1 MWRRWGT
8 PQNFCLT
15 FIDELEKQLFIK
27 KLLKWANKICKN
39 IYNLTFF
46 KKIKKNTCN
55 FTPMYQKYWWYDLQ
69 FLRYRVWQTEI
80 GHYGSFFALL
90 HPSLKM
96 QKIRIL
102 KKKIAGDIIILHMC
116 TKSHNH
122 MRYGSWYTK
131 WDRQKI
137 LSFWIIFYT
146 FTPLT
151 TRKIK
156 ILKKWKE
163 NLEMSSFY
171 TCVPKITIIWCMLPE
186 MWSVTDII
194 YL

>member
-1 MWRRWGT
+1 MLNISLKITHMWRRRGT

-15 FIDELEKQLFIK
+15 FINELEKQLFIK

-39 IYNLTFF
+39 IYNVTFF

-55 FTPMYQKYWWYDLQ
+55 FTLMYRKYWWYDLQ

-90 HPSLKM
+90 HPSLKT

-116 TKSHNH
+116 TKNHNY
-122 MRYGSWYTK
+122 MRYGSWDTE
-131 WDRQKI
+131 WDRQIFCHFGPFFAI
-137 LSFWIIFYT
+137 LPHYWSWKLKFGKNVKNTWKYYP
-146 FTPLT
+146 FTQ
-151 TRKIK
+151 
-156 ILKKWKE
+156 E
-163 NLEMSSFY
+163 
-171 TCVPKITIIWCMLPE
+171 
-186 MWSVTDII
+186 
-194 YL
+194 